1 MPESQAGRG
10 RAADS
15 RTMSHPRRTVDRMGG
30 HEPSV
35 VRLAGQRYRCHHR
48 WRQLGQ
54 KAWAQRWVS
63 VGQIIGGRWYVQVVS
78 QVHTPARGYPDP
90 VSAYAAAQRIKA
102 ELTRRHGGGWE
113 EVPCYPTQAALATSQ
128 NLPSRIR

>member
-35 VRLAGQRYRCHHR
+35 VRLAGQRYCCHHR

-54 KAWAQRWVS
+54 KAWAQRWLS
-63 VGQIIGGRWYVQVVS
+63 VGELAGGRWYVQVVS
-78 QVHTPARGYPDP
+78 QVHTPARGYPD
-90 VSAYAAAQRIKA
+90 AAALA
-102 ELTRRHGGGWE
+102 AARRLRQWYGGGWE
-113 EVPCYPTQAALATSQ
+113 EAPCYPTADVVAAQ
-128 NLPSRIR
+128 PRQR